1 MGALITRFKELFAGK
16 NLEIV
21 FVGLEN
27 AGKSTLAS
35 KLSLEKSFDK
45 GPTYGVDIKTFKKN
59 NVSVKIWDLGG
70 QGNANKCSIVPS
82 GPSMLWAATPLSFS

>member
-1 MGALITRFKELFAGK
+1 MFLTRFKELFAGK

-70 QGNANKCSIVPS
+70 QGKLISTISYRMGEVCN
-82 GPSMLWAATPLSFS
+82 GL